1 MQTAE
6 ELGKL
11 DNRETKEYTREE
23 RRKLWLATM
32 LTNAN
37 VPEEDKAKFLINLLF
52 DEEEY
57 KQIYFERYN
66 TNKGQFKNENERFSI
81 IDFKNLYR
89 EMNYIQKNKERRG
102 RENGTKDEDSFDRG

>member
-11 DNRETKEYTREE
+11 DKKDAKDFTSED

-32 LTNAN
+32 LTNEN
-37 VPEEDKAKFLINLLF
+37 VPEDDKAKFLINLLF

-57 KQIYFERYN
+57 KKTYFERYN
-66 TNKGQFKNENERFSI
+66 TNKGQFEYDKFSI
-81 IDFKNLYR
+81 LDFKNLCR
-89 EMNYIQKNKERRG
+89 QMNNMQENGKESRG
-102 RENGTKDEDSFDRG
+102 IANGTKNEDSFERS